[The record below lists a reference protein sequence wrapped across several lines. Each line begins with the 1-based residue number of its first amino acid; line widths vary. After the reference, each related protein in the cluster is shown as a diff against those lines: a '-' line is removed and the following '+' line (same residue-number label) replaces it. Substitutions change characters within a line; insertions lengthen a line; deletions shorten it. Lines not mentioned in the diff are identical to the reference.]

1 MNTKKTAHNGRPN
14 VEELL
19 NLIVQIIHELLGR
32 TIVLCVNQSLVAVAY
47 RQFAT
52 VDGDGATETFLEG
65 NSVSAERVAVGNGI
79 RVERVGA
86 ARMPDFILRDGRLG
100 EHKHPVVFKRVPRT
114 DKFGFQYRWRVVI
127 V

>member
-1 MNTKKTAHNGRPN
+1 MR
-14 VEELL
+14 
-19 NLIVQIIHELLGR
+19 R

-52 VDGDGATETFLEG
+52 VDGDGGAEAFLAG
-65 NSVSAERVAVGNGI
+65 NPVSAERVAVGNGI

-100 EHKHPVVFKRVPRT
+100 EHQRPVVFKRVSRT
-114 DKFGFQYRWRVVI
+114 DEFGFRNRWRVVI